1 MSMIDW
7 FNRPRENPFDSARR
21 FRQGD
26 PLASRRIGQEGLE
39 PGQEDNLRDRFSP
52 VEDGQPRSAGEQAFE
67 QRVAEADAAAASE
80 GQMMVQI
87 ARAEQAA
94 REREKF
100 VRLQQEAQQ
109 AQQIPQYRTDGQPFE
124 VTGELTGTRRDVL
137 EKAGSFIGTPYQLGG
152 KTVKGIDCSGLIM
165 AVYNK
170 AGFNISQ
177 HSARWQGR
185 NIPGVR
191 TAVSN
196 LEPGDIVVWEDGKH
210 IAIYAGNGM
219 IIDSAS
225 SGGTRY
231 RKMWGSP
238 DSTYGIKLRF
248 PGE

>member
-7 FNRPRENPFDSARR
+7 FNRPKENPWESARR

-26 PLASRRIGQEGLE
+26 PLASRRIGQSEE
-39 PGQEDNLRDRFSP
+39 SAEDPLQDRFTP
-52 VEDGQPRSAGEQAFE
+52 EQIEQPMTAGEQAFE
-67 QRVAEADAAAASE
+67 QRMAEADAAAASE
-80 GQMMVQI
+80 GQMMIQT
-87 ARAEQAA
+87 AQAEQAA
-94 REREKF
+94 REREAF
-100 VRLQQEAQQ
+100 ARMQQEARQ
-109 AQQIPQYRTDGQPFE
+109 AQQFPQYRTDGQPFE

-152 KTVKGIDCSGLIM
+152 RTVKGIDCSGLVM

-170 AGFNISQ
+170 AGLNVSQ

-185 NIPGVR
+185 NIPGAR
-191 TAVSN
+191 TSVNN
-196 LEPGDIVVWEDGKH
+196 LQPGDIVAWKDGSH

-219 IIDSAS
+219 IIDSAR

-231 RKMWGSP
+231 RRMWGSP
-238 DSTYGIKLRF
+238 DSVYGIKLTF